1 MNVASMKHQGVL
13 NIFIVKC
20 NKDYTDYKDF
30 LVAYV
35 SLVQKHVIQN
45 LLKVVSCGLLI
56 SSLMTNETLRQK
68 KHICAM
74 GSVLNSKR

>member
-1 MNVASMKHQGVL
+1 MMNVASVKHQGAP

-20 NKDYTDYKDF
+20 NKDYTDF
-30 LVAYV
+30 LVASV
-35 SLVQKHVIQN
+35 SSTQKHIIQN

-68 KHICAM
+68 EHICAM
-74 GSVLNSKR
+74 GSVANSKRQK